1 MPITVKSDRQ
11 NSPVLSGDRPIA
23 AKAMIATA
31 VAPSSGVDVWPV
43 TSRAASSA
51 SMPPLIRTNIPSMMT
66 IALSTS
72 MPSAMI
78 SAPSEMRSSATPAGP
93 MKMNVPQIVSTST
106 KPMIKPLR
114 SPMKSNRTTITMPM
128 ASSRLMRNAS
138 IAVVTMSDCM

>member
-1 MPITVKSDRQ
+1 MTVKSDRQ

-23 AKAMIATA
+23 AKAMMATT

-51 SMPPLIRTNIPSMMT
+51 SIPPLIRTNMPSMIT

-78 SAPSEMRSSATPAGP
+78 SAPSEMRSRATPAGP
-93 MKMNVPQIVSTST
+93 HENERSANRQHEYEANDQTAS
-106 KPMIKPLR
+106 KPHEQQ
-114 SPMKSNRTTITMPM
+114 
-128 ASSRLMRNAS
+128 
-138 IAVVTMSDCM
+138 